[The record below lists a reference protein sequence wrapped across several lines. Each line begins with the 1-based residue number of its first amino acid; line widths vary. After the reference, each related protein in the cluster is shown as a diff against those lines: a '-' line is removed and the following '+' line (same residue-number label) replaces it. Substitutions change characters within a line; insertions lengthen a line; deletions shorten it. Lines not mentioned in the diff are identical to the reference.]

1 LKARARVLGLRTM
14 SNVMRV
20 AVTGAAGQIGY
31 SLLPLIANG
40 AIFGPNQK
48 VALQLLEV
56 TPVLGAL
63 NGVRMELEDCAYPLL
78 TEVIC
83 TDNPEIAFQN
93 ANLCMLVGS
102 KPRGPGME
110 RKDLLMDNG
119 KIFIGQGRAIAAKA
133 ASDVRVVVVGNPCNT
148 NCLIAMKNASGVPT
162 DRFTAMTRLDM
173 NRAKAQLALKSGKH
187 WSLVKNVTI
196 WGNHSNTQY
205 PDWHH
210 ATIDGVPAARAVN
223 DDAWLQGAF
232 IKTVQE
238 RGKAII
244 EARGKSSALSAA
256 QAACDHA
263 RSLFTVTT
271 KDNWC
276 SLCVLSDG
284 SYGTP
289 EGIISSFPCT
299 TDGKGNWQ
307 IIQGLSMN
315 DFSKAKAQITWKE
328 LQEEREMVKD
338 LLG

>member
-1 LKARARVLGLRTM
+1 M
-14 SNVMRV
+14 SMVKRV

-40 AIFGPNQK
+40 GIFGPNVK

-56 TPVLGAL
+56 TPVLPAL
-63 NGVRMELEDCAYPLL
+63 EGVRMELEDCAFPLL
-78 TEVIC
+78 TGITCSDRPEV
-83 TDNPEIAFQN
+83 AFKD
-93 ANLCMLVGS
+93 ADLCLLVGS
-102 KPRGPGME
+102 KPRGKGQE
-110 RKDLLMDNG
+110 RKDLLLENG
-119 KIFIGQGRAIAAKA
+119 QIFTGQGRAIAAVA
-133 ASDVRVVVVGNPCNT
+133 GPEVRVVVVGNPCNT
-148 NCLIAMKNASGVPT
+148 NCLIAMRNAKGVPAN
-162 DRFTAMTRLDM
+162 RFTAMTRLDQS
-173 NRAKAQLALKSGKH
+173 RAKAQLAQKAGKH
-187 WSLVKNVTI
+187 WSTVKNVTI

-210 ATIDGVPAARAVN
+210 ATIDGVPAAKAVA
-223 DDAWLQGAF
+223 DDAWLQGPF
-232 IKTVQE
+232 LKTVQE

-271 KDNWC
+271 RDDWA
-276 SLCVLSDG
+276 SLCGLSDG

-289 EGIISSFPCT
+289 EGVISGFPCT

-307 IIQGLSMN
+307 IVPGLAMN
-315 DFSKAKAQITWKE
+315 DFSRQKAAISWQE
-328 LQEEREMVKD
+328 LVEERDMVRD

>member
-1 LKARARVLGLRTM
+1 M
-14 SNVMRV
+14 SITKRV

-40 AIFGPNQK
+40 GIFGPNVK
-48 VALQLLEV
+48 VVLQLLEV
-56 TPVLGAL
+56 TPVLPAL
-63 NGVRMELEDCAYPLL
+63 EGVRMELEDCAFPLL
-78 TEVIC
+78 QSVACSDKPEV
-83 TDNPEIAFQN
+83 AFKD
-93 ANLCMLVGS
+93 ADLCLLVGS

-110 RKDLLMDNG
+110 RKDLLQDNG
-119 KIFIGQGRAIAAKA
+119 KIFVGQGRAIGTAAGP
-133 ASDVRVVVVGNPCNT
+133 DVRVVVVGNPCNT
-148 NCLIAMKNASGVPT
+148 NCLIAMRNAKGVPAQ
-162 DRFTAMTRLDM
+162 RFTAMTRLDQ
-173 NRAKAQLALKSGKH
+173 NRAKAQLANKAKKH
-187 WSLVKNVTI
+187 WSTVRNVTI

-210 ATIDGVPAARAVN
+210 ATIDGVPAAKAVA

-232 IKTVQE
+232 LKTVQE

-263 RSLFTVTT
+263 RSLFTTVT
-271 KDNWC
+271 KDDWA
-276 SLCVLSDG
+276 SLCVASDG

-289 EGIISSFPCT
+289 EGLISSFPCT

-307 IIQGLSMN
+307 IVQGLAMN
-315 DFSKAKAQITWKE
+315 DFSKQKAGISWKE
-328 LQEEREMVKD
+328 LTEEREMVKD

>member
-1 LKARARVLGLRTM
+1 M
-14 SNVMRV
+14 STVKRV

-40 AIFGPNQK
+40 GIFGPNQK

-56 TPVLGAL
+56 TPVLPAL
-63 NGVRMELEDCAYPLL
+63 NGVRMELEDCASPLL
-78 TEVIC
+78 TEITCSDDPKV
-83 TDNPEIAFQN
+83 AFKN
-93 ANLCMLVGS
+93 ADLCLLVGS

-110 RKDLLMDNG
+110 RKDLLQDNG
-119 KIFIGQGRAIAAKA
+119 KIFIGQGRAIAEVAGP
-133 ASDVRVVVVGNPCNT
+133 DVRVVVVGNPCNT
-148 NCLIAMKNASGVPT
+148 NCLIAMHNAKGVPA
-162 DRFTAMTRLDM
+162 DRFTAMTRLDQ
-173 NRAKAQLALKSGKH
+173 NRAKAQLAGKAKKH
-187 WSLVKNVTI
+187 WSTVKNVII

-210 ATIDGVPAARAVN
+210 ATIDGMPAQKAVN
-223 DDAWLQGAF
+223 DDAWLTGAYL
-232 IKTVQE
+232 KTVQE

-271 KDNWC
+271 KDDWA
-276 SLCVLSDG
+276 SLCVISDG

-289 EGIISSFPCT
+289 EGVISGFPCT
-299 TDGKGNWQ
+299 TDGKGNWK
-307 IIQGLSMN
+307 IVQGLAMN
-315 DFSKAKAQITWKE
+315 DFSKQKAAISWKE
-328 LQEEREMVKD
+328 LVDEREMVKD